1 LERVS
6 QANAMPASS
15 EESARNLLPQH
26 LHGLLAPAAY
36 PHPVESVEL
45 VQTHIS
51 WVLLTGRYA
60 YKIKRPVCYDFLD
73 LRSAGRRAFLCR
85 EELRLNRRFAPD
97 LYLDVCDI
105 TLENGE
111 ARIGGTGVIV
121 ERAVRMLQFERED
134 ELDRLLAAGRIEPA
148 ALEEFGRSLANIH
161 ERLPVAPADSHW
173 GRADRVRSIVL
184 DNLEQCQRASTTQ
197 DGASRLGALRREL
210 SDCLEQLAPW
220 LEQRRAAGHVRE
232 CHGDLHARNVV
243 FRDGRL
249 LAFDCLEFSDA
260 FRWIDVAEEVAFL
273 VADVEARGC
282 RDHAHGFLD
291 GWLAESG
298 DFAAC
303 RVLNLYRAHRA
314 LVRAKVAAL
323 GQAGREFESYLSV
336 TQAALS
342 PGKPFLAL
350 LTGFSGSGKTWLAR
364 RLAPRLRAIHLRSD
378 VERKRLAGLSETA
391 RTASPIRQGL
401 YAPEMSARLYEHL
414 AACAA
419 EIASGGYPVIVDA
432 AFGRR
437 EERARFRA
445 LGNRLGVP
453 LCLLHCQASPDI
465 LRERILRRHATGAD
479 ASEADLDVL
488 RWQQEHHEPVAAE
501 EGFAS
506 LEVDTSADDPE
517 PSLGQLAAR
526 LHAADIGP
534 ACGFDRGSGTA
545 PGLR

>member
-1 LERVS
+1 MS
-6 QANAMPASS
+6 QANAMPASG

-60 YKIKRPVCYDFLD
+60 YKIKRPVCYEFLD
-73 LRSAGRRAFLCR
+73 LRSAERRAFLCR

-105 TLENGE
+105 TLEDGE
-111 ARIGGTGVIV
+111 ARIGGVGAIV
-121 ERAVRMLQFERED
+121 ERAVRMLQFERAD
-134 ELDRLLAAGRIEPA
+134 ELDRLLATGRIEPA
-148 ALEEFGRSLANIH
+148 ALEEFGRSLADIH
-161 ERLPVAPADSHW
+161 ARLPVAPPDSHW
-173 GRADRVRSIVL
+173 GRPDRVQSIVL
-184 DNLEQCQRASTTQ
+184 DNLEQCQRASTML
-197 DGASRLGALRREL
+197 DSASRLDALRRAV
-210 SDCLEQLAPW
+210 SDCLGQLAPW

-282 RDHAHGFLD
+282 RDHAHGFLS
-291 GWLAESG
+291 GWLAGSG

-303 RVLNLYRAHRA
+303 RVQKLYRAHRA

-336 TQAALS
+336 AEEALS

-350 LTGFSGSGKTWLAR
+350 LSGYSGSGKTWLAK

-378 VERKRLAGLSETA
+378 VERKRLVGLPETA

-401 YAPEMSARLYEHL
+401 YAPEMSVRLYEHL
-414 AACAA
+414 ADCAA
-419 EIASGGYPVIVDA
+419 DIASGGYPVIVDA

-437 EERARFRA
+437 EERARFRE
-445 LGNRLGVP
+445 LGDRLRVP
-453 LCLLHCQASPDI
+453 LRLLHCRASPDI
-465 LRERILRRHATGAD
+465 LRERILQRHAIGSD

-488 RWQQEHHEPVAAE
+488 HWQQQCHEPVATE
-501 EGFAS
+501 EGFAT
-506 LEVDTSADDPE
+506 LEIDTSADGPQ
-517 PSLGQLAAR
+517 PSVEELAAR
-526 LHAADIGP
+526 LNAAGFAP
-534 ACGFDRGSGTA
+534 AAVS
-545 PGLR
+545 PL